1 MGGETG
7 PGRQAAGAPAGE
19 RPGHPPA
26 APVLLAAGRG
36 GRGARVD
43 GRSVQLG
50 VRARGLIKE
59 PTLSDHAAAA
69 HLETSTGLDS
79 RKLAIWTFIGS
90 ECLFFATLIS
100 NYLVHKETWLSGPG
114 PFPHDVWKSPS
125 GQVFEPIIEIR
136 LVTVGTAL
144 LLFSSLFVVLALA
157 NAQRGNRTGLLAWLA
172 ATLMCGFFFVGMQV
186 YEFTHFVHKGLT
198 FKTNLFGAWI
208 APEKS
213 LNLEIAALYWH
224 FVDVVWIVIF
234 PVVYLIK

>member
-1 MGGETG
+1 M
-7 PGRQAAGAPAGE
+7 
-19 RPGHPPA
+19 
-26 APVLLAAGRG
+26 
-36 GRGARVD
+36 
-43 GRSVQLG
+43 
-50 VRARGLIKE
+50 
-59 PTLSDHAAAA
+59 SDHAAAA
-69 HLETSTGLDS
+69 HLDTSTGLDS

-90 ECLFFATLIS
+90 ECMFFATLIS

-114 PFPHDVWKSPS
+114 PFPHEVWKSPA
-125 GQVFEPIIEIR
+125 GQVFEPIIEIK

-157 NAQRGNRTGLLAWLA
+157 NAQRGNRGGLLGWLA
-172 ATLMCGFFFVGMQV
+172 ATLFCGFFFVGMQV

-198 FKTNLFGAWI
+198 LKANLFGASFFVLTGFHGTHVTLGVIWLLTIWI
-208 APEKS
+208 LAFRGKLPAEKS